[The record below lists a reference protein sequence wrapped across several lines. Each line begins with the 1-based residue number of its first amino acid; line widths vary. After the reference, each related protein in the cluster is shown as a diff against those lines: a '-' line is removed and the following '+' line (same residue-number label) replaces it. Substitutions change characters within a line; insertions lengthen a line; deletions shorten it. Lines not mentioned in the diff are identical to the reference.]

1 MNWQST
7 LYLDANYPNK
17 QLNDELQLSRLKQ
30 TNKQKRQSI
39 MCTFTTFLMHTVAKA
54 IFTIMM
60 IASHYMVT
68 IANMHGCA
76 THETKASNKKYEG
89 ASL

>member
-1 MNWQST
+1 MRTHESM

-17 QLNDELQLSRLKQ
+17 QLNDELQLNRLKQ
-30 TNKQKRQSI
+30 TNKQKKESI

-60 IASHYMVT
+60 VAVT
-68 IANMHGCA
+68 ISVLVPELDVC
-76 THETKASNKKYEG
+76 KLSY
-89 ASL
+89 